1 MSSNFSWR
9 SSSIVRSLRLLKRSD
24 QIKIFA
30 VTGLQ
35 MFSALLDLLGVAI
48 IGVLG
53 ALTVIGFGAGQ
64 PGNRISKALSIL
76 HLNDKPLQTQALILG
91 ISAALILVFRTLF
104 SIFFTRKTLFFLSN
118 RGAVISDNLVS
129 RLLNQNLL
137 KIQERNTQE
146 TLYAVTQGVNMI
158 TMGVL
163 ATTVTMVADSA
174 LLIIM
179 SAGLF
184 YIDPAIAIGT
194 FMVFTVI
201 GVSIYKLTTT
211 RAWRLG
217 AKNSNLS
224 IKSSQQVIEVLESYR
239 ENTVRGRKYYYAK
252 EIAGT
257 RSEIA
262 NTLAEMQFMPY
273 ISKYIIEATV
283 VLGGLAICG
292 FQFLLQDAQHAV
304 AVLAVFLAAGTRI
317 APAVLRIQQ
326 GALQVRGNLGAA
338 KPTLDLIDELVGY
351 EPIKESNNVIL
362 TKHINFAPS
371 IAFDKVS
378 FRYPTKS
385 NLALSNVTFDIPAG
399 SVVAI
404 VGKSGAGK
412 TTLAD
417 VLLGVIEP
425 QTGTVRIADIS
436 PVDAIA
442 RWPGAIAYVPQN
454 VVIVEGTLR
463 RNVALGYPEDRSVDD
478 LIWKALEIAQIE
490 DFVSQMPDGLDTHI
504 GERGG
509 NLSGGQRQRI
519 GIARAMITKPRLLV
533 LDEATSSLDGQT
545 EAYISDAIQTLKG
558 DVTVVTI
565 AHRLSTV
572 RTADTVIY
580 LDNGAI
586 AAIGTFNEV
595 RESVPN
601 FDKQARLMGL

>member
-385 NLALSNVTFDIPAG
+385 NLALSNSSTDPSCDESRSFG
-399 SVVAI
+399 SV
-404 VGKSGAGK
+404 
-412 TTLAD
+412 L
-417 VLLGVIEP
+417 EP
-425 QTGTVRIADIS
+425 R
-436 PVDAIA
+436 
-442 RWPGAIAYVPQN
+442 
-454 VVIVEGTLR
+454 
-463 RNVALGYPEDRSVDD
+463 
-478 LIWKALEIAQIE
+478 
-490 DFVSQMPDGLDTHI
+490 
-504 GERGG
+504 
-509 NLSGGQRQRI
+509 
-519 GIARAMITKPRLLV
+519 
-533 LDEATSSLDGQT
+533 
-545 EAYISDAIQTLKG
+545 
-558 DVTVVTI
+558 
-565 AHRLSTV
+565 
-572 RTADTVIY
+572 
-580 LDNGAI
+580 
-586 AAIGTFNEV
+586 
-595 RESVPN
+595 
-601 FDKQARLMGL
+601 